1 MGNYS
6 NQPEFATSAS
16 NYTYNA
22 GWGQNLNDSGIY
34 VGDDALLTVIMSGDV
49 PSYANAV
56 QFKDLKSGSFLPI
69 IVDYIL
75 GVGTAAPRYIEIGKS
90 YASVSA
96 AGVTPGT
103 YIVEAPIT
111 ATSGGAANGS
121 VKFRA
126 TVTTNG
132 TIDLLEA
139 IEPSTNHISLSAG
152 AYQFTL
158 PAGSMGGLTS
168 AFNSSIGDGATVV
181 ASHIVESPT
190 ITGKN
195 IVTFK

>member
-6 NQPEFATSAS
+6 DQPDYATSAS
-16 NYTYNA
+16 NYVFA
-22 GWGQNLNDSGIY
+22 ADWGQNLNGSAIY
-34 VGDDALLTVIMSGDV
+34 VGDDVLLTVIMPGDV
-49 PSYANAV
+49 PSYGNAV
-56 QFKDLKSGSFLPI
+56 QFKGLKQGMFTPI

-90 YASVSA
+90 YTSVSA

-126 TVTTNG
+126 TVTAND

-139 IEPSTNHISLSAG
+139 IEHSTNHINLSDNT
-152 AYQFTL
+152 YRFTL

-168 AFNSSIGDGATVV
+168 AFQSNIGDGSTVE
-181 ASHIVESPT
+181 ASHIVASPT